1 MRSTAASWTSVNGTA
16 SADAVSEFAWR
27 LTPPAKS
34 IASSGS
40 MSVKLPTHAD
50 IMALQVVA
58 RWRKAPFS

>member
-1 MRSTAASWTSVNGTA
+1 MNGTA